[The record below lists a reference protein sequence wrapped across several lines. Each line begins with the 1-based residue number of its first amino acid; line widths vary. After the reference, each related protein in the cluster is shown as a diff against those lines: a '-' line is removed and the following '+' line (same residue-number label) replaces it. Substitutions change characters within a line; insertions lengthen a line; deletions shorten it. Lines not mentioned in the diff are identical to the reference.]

1 MPRVM
6 RTAAALLLATL
17 ACCARAPRA
26 AASSS
31 QPPLAAAA
39 EFVPPQGYSSFAD
52 YCARGLSWLSDAA
65 LDALYEDSR
74 TVASTPASN
83 NASAAMA
90 SAALAAPRGC
100 VPGCILAGH
109 GTALTA
115 PLVRGWLWSGKCFYS
130 DGRVVNFSAD
140 VAPSLTGNV
149 RAPAARNALRCCAHA
164 AC

>member
-1 MPRVM
+1 M
-6 RTAAALLLATL
+6 RAAAALLLAAL
-17 ACCARAPRA
+17 ALLARAARA
-26 AASSS
+26 SASSS
-31 QPPLAAAA
+31 QPHSLAAAA

-74 TVASTPASN
+74 AVASSAGN
-83 NASAAMA
+83 NASAAI
-90 SAALAAPRGC
+90 SLAAPRGC

-109 GTALTA
+109 GTALSA
-115 PLVRGWLWSGKCFYS
+115 PLVRGWLWSGKCFHA

-149 RAPAARNALRCCAHA
+149 RASAARNALRLLRACCK
-164 AC
+164 C